1 MKDSGTMEAK
11 AAMEEVPAM
20 TGGQHI
26 ELVERYAAHN
36 YHPLPVVVAK
46 ADGVWVEDVDGKRYM
61 DMLAAY
67 SAVNFGHGHA
77 ELIEVAKEQ
86 LDRVTLTSRAFH
98 NDQLGPMCE
107 ALAKLCGME
116 VVLPMNTGAEGVE
129 TAIKT
134 ARKWGYTKKGVPEG
148 KAKIICCENNFH
160 GRTTTIISFST
171 DPQCRSGF
179 GPFTPGFEVI
189 KYGDIDALRDA
200 IDDNTVAF
208 LVEPIQGEAGII
220 VPPDGYLRQVR
231 ELCTEKNV
239 LFIADEI
246 QSGLGRCGTTFCIEH
261 DGVRPDIFILGKALG
276 GGIMPVSAVVSSR
289 EIMSVFT
296 PGDHG
301 STFGG
306 NPLSCAVARKV
317 IEILETGKYQENA
330 KTAGAYLL
338 KQLRAIKT
346 DKVKEIRGRGLW
358 VGIEFKPEAGKAID
372 YCDKLREKGMLC
384 KDTHEQTMRLAPP
397 LCITK
402 DEIDWALDRL
412 RHVLA

>member
-1 MKDSGTMEAK
+1 MRLQAVT
-11 AAMEEVPAM
+11 EVRGM
-20 TGGQHI
+20 TGQEHI
-26 ELVERYAAHN
+26 DVVERFAAHN

-46 ADGVWVEDVDGKRYM
+46 AEGVWVEDADGKRYM

-67 SAVNFGHGHA
+67 SAVNFGHSNP
-77 ELIEVAKEQ
+77 ELLAAAREQ
-86 LDRVTLTSRAFH
+86 LGRVTLTSRAFH
-98 NDQLGPMCE
+98 NDQLGPLCKE
-107 ALAKLCGME
+107 LAELCGME
-116 VVLPMNTGAEGVE
+116 AILPMNTGAEGVE

-134 ARKWGYTKKGVPEG
+134 ARKWGYKKKGVPDG

-160 GRTTTIISFST
+160 GRTTTIVSFST
-171 DPQCRSGF
+171 DPQCRDGF

-189 KYGDIDALRDA
+189 KYGDIDALRNA

-220 VPPDGYLRQVR
+220 VPPDGYFKQVR
-231 ELCTEKNV
+231 DLCTERNV

-246 QSGLGRCGTTFCIEH
+246 QSGLGRTGTTFCVEH
-261 DGVRPDIFILGKALG
+261 EGVQPDMFILGKALG

-289 EIMSVFT
+289 EILSVFN

-306 NPLSCAVARKV
+306 NPLACAVARKV
-317 IEILETGKYQENA
+317 VEILKTNKYQDNA
-330 KTAGAYLL
+330 RNAGGYLL
-338 KQLRAIKT
+338 EKLRAIRT
-346 DKVKEIRGRGLW
+346 DKIKEIRGRGLW
-358 VGIEFKPEAGKAID
+358 VGIEFHPQAGKARGF
-372 YCDKLREKGMLC
+372 CQKLMDAGMLC

-402 DEIDWALDRL
+402 DEIDWALERL
-412 RHVLA
+412 RAILS